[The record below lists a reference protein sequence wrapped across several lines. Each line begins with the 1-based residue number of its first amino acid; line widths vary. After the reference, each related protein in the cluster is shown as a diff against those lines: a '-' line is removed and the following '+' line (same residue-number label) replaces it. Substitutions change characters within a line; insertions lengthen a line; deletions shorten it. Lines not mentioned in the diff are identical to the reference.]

1 MTIIDII
8 LAAIVIVILLYV
20 VQIIMSMIALPPQI
34 KQLAWL
40 IIGLIILIIVL
51 GWFGIGGISLDKPI
65 AVR

>member
-8 LAAIVIVILLYV
+8 VAAIVIVVILYV
-20 VQIIMSMIALPPQI
+20 VQIVMSMITLPPQI

-51 GWFGIGGISLDKPI
+51 GWFGVGNISLNKP
-65 AVR
+65 VT